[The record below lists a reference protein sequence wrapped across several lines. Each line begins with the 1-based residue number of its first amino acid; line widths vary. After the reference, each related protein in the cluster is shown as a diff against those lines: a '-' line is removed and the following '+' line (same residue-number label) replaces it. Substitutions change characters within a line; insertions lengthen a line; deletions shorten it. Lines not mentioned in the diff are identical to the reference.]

1 MVDHGSLD
9 VLLRAA
15 RAQLGISQAELA
27 HRAGVTRQAV
37 SAIESGKAAPTM
49 AVALRL
55 ARVLGRRVDDLF
67 RLVDELPTISA
78 ELIDTRPQADG
89 TPATTDG
96 PSTGSVRVQVAN
108 VGGRLLARPLTGAA
122 GVALTLP
129 RANGIAHVQSD
140 SMPAGPVRRG
150 RARAGSSAA
159 SGAAAESGGA
169 PGRRPVTVELFAD
182 PAHLEST
189 LVAVGCDPATSL
201 LAEHLRR
208 RHPMMELAWQG
219 GNSLQALEAVG
230 RGEAHLAGTHLFD
243 PQTGQYNVPFA
254 RRLLGADAR
263 LVTFAVWEQ
272 GLMLAPGNPRGIQHV
287 GDLTAASLRIANR
300 EPGSGAR
307 ALLDAEIARAG
318 LQAAQLEGYTTVVR
332 SHLAAAEAVAA
343 GLADAAV
350 GVRAAAQALGLA
362 FLPLAQER
370 YDLAIPGH
378 FFELAPVQA
387 LLETL
392 TSPLFRLEVE
402 ALGGYDVTP
411 MGTLVAA

>member
-1 MVDHGSLD
+1 MADHGSLD

-67 RLVDELPTISA
+67 RLVDELPAVSA
-78 ELIDTRPQADG
+78 ELLDSGDL
-89 TPATTDG
+89 PAGET
-96 PSTGSVRVQVAN
+96 VRVQVAN
-108 VGGRLLARPLTGAA
+108 VGGRVVARPLTGPA
-122 GVALTLP
+122 GVMLTLP
-129 RANGIAHVQSD
+129 RANGIVRPEAASASLGSTD
-140 SMPAGPVRRG
+140 PGRPAAASTGDGALAPRPAAGPRLVQ
-150 RARAGSSAA
+150 
-159 SGAAAESGGA
+159 
-169 PGRRPVTVELFAD
+169 VELFTD
-182 PAHLEST
+182 PARLEST

-208 RHPMMELAWQG
+208 RHPTIELAWQG
-219 GNSLQALEAVG
+219 GNSLQALESVG
-230 RGEAHLAGTHLFD
+230 RGEAHLAGTHLLD
-243 PQTGQYNVPFA
+243 QATGVYNVPFA
-254 RRLLGADAR
+254 RRLLGPDAR

-272 GLMLAPGNPRGIQHV
+272 GLMLAPGNPRGIAHV
-287 GDLTAASLRIANR
+287 GDLTRPEIRIANR
-300 EPGSGAR
+300 EAGSGAR
-307 ALLDAEIARAG
+307 ALLDAELARAG
-318 LQAAQLEGYTTVVR
+318 LDSGQVVGYTTVVR

-350 GVRAAAQALGLA
+350 GVRAAALALGLA
-362 FLPLAQER
+362 FLPLARER
-370 YDLAIPGH
+370 YDLAIPDR

-402 ALGGYDVTP
+402 ALGGYDVSP